1 MDKSLE
7 KSLLVWLKSQKKA
20 CGWFVKLSVWCGM
33 LSAIAL
39 IAQAYLIATLLD
51 GVIVGN
57 ALQALTEGANSTQA
71 QSTVGASDYLPHFM
85 ALIGLMLL
93 RALLAYGRERASF
106 EAGKRLR
113 QQIRGAVMDKLT
125 RLGPA
130 FIKGK
135 PAGSWASIVL
145 EQVEDL
151 QDFYARYLPQMTLAG
166 VIPLLILIAVF
177 PINWAAGLI
186 LLLTAPLIPLF
197 MILVGMGAADANRKN
212 FNALARLSGHF
223 MDRLKGLSTLKL
235 FHRGD
240 AELKVIEKASE
251 EFRSRTMS
259 VLRMAFLS
267 SAVLEFF
274 AAVSIAVLAVYFG
287 FSYLGHLDFGYYGA
301 HAQLGP
307 NANEGLPFSLFVG
320 LFILILAPEF
330 YQPLRDMGTHY
341 HAKAQAIGA
350 AQALM
355 TLLEL
360 PEPESGSKL
369 EPGSKPE
376 SSFEPDSEP
385 DSSQD
390 KLGQQTRLDKLTHL
404 SVKDLEV
411 FSTDGSRLLGPI
423 SFELQQGEHLALV
436 GPSGAGKTSLLNALL
451 GFLPYKGK
459 LLIDGVELASLDL
472 AHWRQQL
479 AWLGQEPQLFHGTVR
494 ENVAL
499 ANPEMTDEQVWQ
511 LLEQANIHEFVRSQS
526 LGLAMPIGEQ
536 SSTLS
541 VGQAQRIAL
550 ARALGQAAQVFIL
563 DEPTASL
570 DSVSE
575 QLVSRTLKAAMAG
588 KMGIMVTHRV
598 EQLDHMSSILV
609 LDKGKIVQRGD
620 FATLSTEAGLFQIM
634 LHENTESVADIGLES
649 PMPDTHSD
657 IALGTTEGA
666 AQ

>member
-7 KSLLVWLKSQKKA
+7 KSLLVWLKAQKKA
-20 CGWFVKLSVWCGM
+20 CGLFLKLSLWLGM
-33 LSAIAL
+33 ISAVAMVAQAYIIATILDGVIMGQQVVPLTDNAQMVSSSMSIDTYTPHLIAL
-39 IAQAYLIATLLD
+39 IA
-51 GVIVGN
+51 
-57 ALQALTEGANSTQA
+57 
-71 QSTVGASDYLPHFM
+71 
-85 ALIGLMLL
+85 LMLL

-113 QQIRGAVMDKLT
+113 GHIRAAVMDKLT
-125 RLGPA
+125 KLGPA

-151 QDFYARYLPQMTLAG
+151 QDFYARYLPQISLAG
-166 VIPLLILIAVF
+166 FIPILILAAVF

-186 LLLTAPLIPLF
+186 LLLTAPLIPMF

-212 FNALARLSGHF
+212 FSALARLSGHF

-240 AELKVIEKASE
+240 AELKVIATASE

-301 HAQLGP
+301 HANISSSTDPQIVGI
-307 NANEGLPFSLFVG
+307 PFSLFTG

-341 HAKAQAIGA
+341 HAKAQAVGA
-350 AQALM
+350 AEALI
-355 TLLEL
+355 TLLEH
-360 PEPESGSKL
+360 PEPEFVGHVRI
-369 EPGSKPE
+369 
-376 SSFEPDSEP
+376 SSIETLRAD
-385 DSSQD
+385 
-390 KLGQQTRLDKLTHL
+390 H
-404 SVKDLEV
+404 LEV
-411 FSTDGSRLLGPI
+411 FSVDGTRLLGPL
-423 SFELQQGEHLALV
+423 SFELKDNQRLALV

-451 GFLPYKGK
+451 GFLPYKGH
-459 LLIDGVELASLDL
+459 LQINGHELSALDL
-472 AHWRQQL
+472 AHWRQHL

-494 ENVAL
+494 DNVAL
-499 ANPEMTDEQVWQ
+499 ADPTLPDDTLWH
-511 LLEQANIHEFVRSQS
+511 LLAEAYISEFVKAQP
-526 LGLAMPIGEQ
+526 LGLDAPVGEQ
-536 SSTLS
+536 SSGLS

-550 ARALGQAAQVFIL
+550 ARALGQKASLFVL

-570 DSVSE
+570 DSQSE
-575 QLVSRTLKAAMAG
+575 QAVSSALNRAMAG
-588 KMGIMVTHRV
+588 KMCIMVTHRLD
-598 EQLDHMSSILV
+598 QLDQMDTILV
-609 LDKGKIVQRGD
+609 LDKGLIVQRGD
-620 FATLSTEAGLFQIM
+620 FTTLSNTHGLFQT
-634 LHENTESVADIGLES
+634 LLRENIESVADIELVPLS
-649 PMPDTHSD
+649 VSASATPVD
-657 IALGTTEGA
+657 IAAEPTKGDA
-666 AQ
+666 R

>member
-20 CGWFVKLSVWCGM
+20 CGWFLKLSVWCGI

-39 IAQAYLIATLLD
+39 IVQAYLIATLLD
-51 GVIVGN
+51 GVIIGN
-57 ALQALTEGANSTQA
+57 GLLGFGADSA
-71 QSTVGASDYLPHFM
+71 QSTIGASDYLPHLM

-93 RALLAYGRERASF
+93 RAGLAYARERTSF
-106 EAGKRLR
+106 EAGRRLR
-113 QQIRGAVMDKLT
+113 QHIRSAVMDKLT

-212 FNALARLSGHF
+212 FNALARLSGRF
-223 MDRLKGLSTLKL
+223 MDRLKGLATLKL
-235 FHRGD
+235 FNRGD

-287 FSYLGHLDFGYYGA
+287 FSYLGHLDFGYYGMHA
-301 HAQLGP
+301 HVGP

-355 TLLEL
+355 TLLEH
-360 PEPESGSKL
+360 
-369 EPGSKPE
+369 
-376 SSFEPDSEP
+376 PDP
-385 DSSQD
+385 QPTDSVASD
-390 KLGQQTRLDKLTHL
+390 TRLDKIESMLAQE
-404 SVKDLEV
+404 LEV
-411 FSTDGSRLLGPI
+411 FSVDGSRLLGPI
-423 SFELQQGEHLALV
+423 SFELKQGEHLALV

-451 GFLPYKGK
+451 GFLPYQGK
-459 LLIDGVELASLDL
+459 LLINGVELSSIDL
-472 AHWRQQL
+472 AHWRRQL

-499 ANPEMTDEQVWQ
+499 ANPNITDEQVWH
-511 LLEQANIHEFVRSQS
+511 LLEQANIHEFVRTQP
-526 LGLAMPIGEQ
+526 LGLATAIGEQ

-550 ARALGQAAQVFIL
+550 ARALAQASQVFIL
-563 DEPTASL
+563 DEPSASL

-575 QLVSRTLKAAMAG
+575 QLLTLTLNRAMAG
-588 KMGIMVTHRV
+588 KMCIMVTHRLD
-598 EQLDHMSSILV
+598 QLDRMQLILV
-609 LDKGKIVQRGD
+609 LDKGLIVQRGD
-620 FATLSTEAGLFQIM
+620 FATLSVQAGLFQTM
-634 LHENTESVADIGLES
+634 LHENTESVADIELAAVEPQS
-649 PMPDTHSD
+649 RVDIQSD
-657 IALGTTEGA
+657 LIPTSNSTEGA

>member
-20 CGWFVKLSVWCGM
+20 CGWFLKLSVWCGI

-39 IAQAYLIATLLD
+39 IVQAYLIATLLD
-51 GVIVGN
+51 GVIIGN
-57 ALQALTEGANSTQA
+57 GLLGSGANSP
-71 QSTVGASDYLPHFM
+71 QSTIGASDYLPHLM

-93 RALLAYGRERASF
+93 RAGLAYARERASF
-106 EAGKRLR
+106 EAGRRLR
-113 QQIRGAVMDKLT
+113 QHIRSAVMDKLT

-166 VIPLLILIAVF
+166 VIPLLILLAVF

-223 MDRLKGLSTLKL
+223 MDRLKGLATLKL
-235 FHRGD
+235 FNRGD

-287 FSYLGHLDFGYYGA
+287 FSYLGHLDFGYYGTHA
-301 HAQLGP
+301 HIGP

-355 TLLEL
+355 TLLEH
-360 PEPESGSKL
+360 PEPQPTESVAS
-369 EPGSKPE
+369 
-376 SSFEPDSEP
+376 D
-385 DSSQD
+385 
-390 KLGQQTRLDKLTHL
+390 TRLDKIESLIAEE
-404 SVKDLEV
+404 LEV
-411 FSTDGSRLLGPI
+411 FSVDGTRLLGPI
-423 SFELQQGEHLALV
+423 SFELKQEEHLALV

-451 GFLPYKGK
+451 GFLPYQGK
-459 LLIDGVELASLDL
+459 LLINGVELSSIDL
-472 AHWRQQL
+472 AHWRRQL

-499 ANPEMTDEQVWQ
+499 ANPNITDEQVWH
-511 LLEQANIHEFVRSQS
+511 LLEQANIHEFVRTQP
-526 LGLAMPIGEQ
+526 LGLATPIGEQ

-550 ARALGQAAQVFIL
+550 ARALAQASQVFIL
-563 DEPTASL
+563 DEPSASL

-575 QLVSRTLKAAMAG
+575 QLLTLTLNRAMAG
-588 KMGIMVTHRV
+588 KMCIMVTHRLD
-598 EQLDHMSSILV
+598 QLDRMQPILV
-609 LDKGKIVQRGD
+609 LDKGLIVQRGD
-620 FATLSTEAGLFQIM
+620 FASLSVQVGLFQTM
-634 LHENTESVADIGLES
+634 LHENTESVADIELAAVEPQS
-649 PMPDTHSD
+649 RVDTQID
-657 IALGTTEGA
+657 LIATSNSTEGA

>member
-7 KSLLVWLKSQKKA
+7 KSLLVWLKAQKKA
-20 CGWFVKLSVWCGM
+20 CGLFLKLSLWLGM
-33 LSAIAL
+33 ISAVAMVAQAYIIATILDGVIMGQQVVPLTDNAQMVSSSVSIDTYTPHLIAL
-39 IAQAYLIATLLD
+39 IA
-51 GVIVGN
+51 
-57 ALQALTEGANSTQA
+57 
-71 QSTVGASDYLPHFM
+71 
-85 ALIGLMLL
+85 LMFL

-113 QQIRGAVMDKLT
+113 GHIRAAVMDKLT
-125 RLGPA
+125 KLGPA

-151 QDFYARYLPQMTLAG
+151 QDFYARYLPQISLAG
-166 VIPLLILIAVF
+166 FIPILILAAVF

-186 LLLTAPLIPLF
+186 LLLTAPLIPMF

-212 FNALARLSGHF
+212 FSALARLSGHF

-240 AELKVIEKASE
+240 AELKVIATASE

-301 HAQLGP
+301 HANISSSTDPQIVGI
-307 NANEGLPFSLFVG
+307 PFSLFTG

-341 HAKAQAIGA
+341 HAKAQAVGA
-350 AQALM
+350 AEALIS
-355 TLLEL
+355 LLEH
-360 PEPESGSKL
+360 PEPE
-369 EPGSKPE
+369 
-376 SSFEPDSEP
+376 FV
-385 DSSQD
+385 
-390 KLGQQTRLDKLTHL
+390 GQVHINSIETL
-404 SVKDLEV
+404 SADHLEV
-411 FSTDGSRLLGPI
+411 FSVDGTRLLGPL
-423 SFELQQGEHLALV
+423 SFELKDNQRLALV

-451 GFLPYKGK
+451 GFLPYKGH
-459 LLIDGVELASLDL
+459 LLINGHELSALDL
-472 AHWRQQL
+472 AHWRQHL

-494 ENVAL
+494 DNVAL
-499 ANPEMTDEQVWQ
+499 ADPTLPDDTLWH
-511 LLEQANIHEFVRSQS
+511 LLAEANISDFVKAQP
-526 LGLAMPIGEQ
+526 LGLDAPVGEQ
-536 SSTLS
+536 SSGLS

-550 ARALGQAAQVFIL
+550 ARALGQKASLFVL

-570 DSVSE
+570 DSQSE
-575 QLVSRTLKAAMAG
+575 QAVSSALNRAMAG
-588 KMGIMVTHRV
+588 KMCIMVTHRLD
-598 EQLDHMSSILV
+598 QLDQMDTILV
-609 LDKGKIVQRGD
+609 LDKGLIVQRGD
-620 FATLSTEAGLFQIM
+620 FTTLSNTHGLFQT
-634 LHENTESVADIGLES
+634 LLRENIESVADIELVPLS
-649 PMPDTHSD
+649 VSASATPVD
-657 IALGTTEGA
+657 IAAEPTKGDA
-666 AQ
+666 R

>member
-7 KSLLVWLKSQKKA
+7 KSLLVWLKAQKKA
-20 CGWFVKLSVWCGM
+20 CGLFLKLSLWLGM
-33 LSAIAL
+33 ISAVAMVAQAYIIATILDGVIIGQVIQLTDNAQTISSSVNIDTYTPHFIAL
-39 IAQAYLIATLLD
+39 IA
-51 GVIVGN
+51 
-57 ALQALTEGANSTQA
+57 
-71 QSTVGASDYLPHFM
+71 
-85 ALIGLMLL
+85 LMLL

-113 QQIRGAVMDKLT
+113 GHIRAAVMDKLT
-125 RLGPA
+125 KLGPA

-151 QDFYARYLPQMTLAG
+151 QDFYARYLPQISLAG
-166 VIPLLILIAVF
+166 FIPVLILAVVF

-186 LLLTAPLIPLF
+186 LLLTAPLIPMF

-212 FNALARLSGHF
+212 FSALARLSGHF

-240 AELKVIEKASE
+240 AELKVIATASE

-301 HAQLGP
+301 HANISSSTDPDMG
-307 NANEGLPFSLFVG
+307 GIPFSLFTG

-350 AQALM
+350 AEALI
-355 TLLEL
+355 TLLEH
-360 PEPESGSKL
+360 PEPEFVGHVRINSI
-369 EPGSKPE
+369 E
-376 SSFEPDSEP
+376 
-385 DSSQD
+385 
-390 KLGQQTRLDKLTHL
+390 TL
-404 SVKDLEV
+404 SADNLEV
-411 FSTDGSRLLGPI
+411 FSVDGTRLLGPL
-423 SFELQQGEHLALV
+423 SFELKEGERLALV

-451 GFLPYKGK
+451 GFLPYKGH
-459 LLIDGVELASLDL
+459 LLINGHELSALDL
-472 AHWRQQL
+472 AHWRQHL

-494 ENVAL
+494 DNVAL
-499 ANPEMTDEQVWQ
+499 ADPTLPDDTLWH
-511 LLEQANIHEFVRSQS
+511 LLAEANISDFVKAQP
-526 LGLAMPIGEQ
+526 LGLDAPVGEQ
-536 SSTLS
+536 SSGLS

-550 ARALGQAAQVFIL
+550 ARALGQQASLFVL

-570 DSVSE
+570 DSQSE
-575 QLVSRTLKAAMAG
+575 QAVSSALNRAMAG
-588 KMGIMVTHRV
+588 KMCIMVTHRLD
-598 EQLDHMSSILV
+598 QLDQMDTILV
-609 LDKGKIVQRGD
+609 LDKGLIVQRGD
-620 FATLSTEAGLFQIM
+620 YTTLSDTNGLFQT
-634 LHENTESVADIGLES
+634 LLRENVESVADIELVPLLASASETQLDSDAPLDSAAES
-649 PMPDTHSD
+649 TKGD
-657 IALGTTEGA
+657 

>member
-7 KSLLVWLKSQKKA
+7 KSLLVWLKAQKKA
-20 CGWFVKLSVWCGM
+20 CGLFLKLSLWLGM
-33 LSAIAL
+33 ISAVAMVAQAYIIATILDGVIMGQQVIPLTANAQMVSSSVSIDTYTPHLIAL
-39 IAQAYLIATLLD
+39 IA
-51 GVIVGN
+51 
-57 ALQALTEGANSTQA
+57 
-71 QSTVGASDYLPHFM
+71 
-85 ALIGLMLL
+85 LMLL

-113 QQIRGAVMDKLT
+113 GHIRAQVMDKLT
-125 RLGPA
+125 KLGPA

-151 QDFYARYLPQMTLAG
+151 QDFYARYLPQISLAG
-166 VIPLLILIAVF
+166 FIPILILAAVF

-186 LLLTAPLIPLF
+186 LLLTAPLIPMF

-212 FNALARLSGHF
+212 FSALARLSGHF

-240 AELKVIEKASE
+240 AELKVIATASE

-301 HAQLGP
+301 HANISSSTDPQIVGI
-307 NANEGLPFSLFVG
+307 PFSLFTG

-341 HAKAQAIGA
+341 HAKAQAVGA
-350 AQALM
+350 AEALI
-355 TLLEL
+355 TLLEH
-360 PEPESGSKL
+360 PEPE
-369 EPGSKPE
+369 
-376 SSFEPDSEP
+376 FV
-385 DSSQD
+385 
-390 KLGQQTRLDKLTHL
+390 GQVRINSIETL
-404 SVKDLEV
+404 SADHLEV
-411 FSTDGSRLLGPI
+411 FSVDGTRLLGPL
-423 SFELQQGEHLALV
+423 SFELKDNQRLALV

-451 GFLPYKGK
+451 GFLPYKGH
-459 LLIDGVELASLDL
+459 LLINGHELSALDL
-472 AHWRQQL
+472 AHWRQHL

-494 ENVAL
+494 DNVAL
-499 ANPEMTDEQVWQ
+499 ADPILPDDRLWH
-511 LLEQANIHEFVRSQS
+511 LLAEANISDFVKAQP
-526 LGLAMPIGEQ
+526 LGLDAPVGEQ
-536 SSTLS
+536 SSGLS

-550 ARALGQAAQVFIL
+550 ARALGQKASLFVL

-570 DSVSE
+570 DSQSE
-575 QLVSRTLKAAMAG
+575 QAVSSALNRAMAG
-588 KMGIMVTHRV
+588 KMCIMVTHRLD
-598 EQLDHMSSILV
+598 QLDQMDTILV
-609 LDKGKIVQRGD
+609 LDKGLIVQRGD
-620 FATLSTEAGLFQIM
+620 FTTLSNTHGLFQT
-634 LHENTESVADIGLES
+634 LLRENIESVADIELVPLPTS
-649 PMPDTHSD
+649 ASDTPLNSD
-657 IALGTTEGA
+657 APLDSA
-666 AQ
+666 AEPTKGEAQ

>member
-20 CGWFVKLSVWCGM
+20 CGWFLKLSIWCGL

-39 IAQAYLIATLLD
+39 IAQAYLIASLLD
-51 GVIVGN
+51 GVIIGN
-57 ALQALTEGANSTQA
+57 GLRGFGADSA
-71 QSTVGASDYLPHFM
+71 QVASSNIGASDYLPQLM
-85 ALIGLMLL
+85 VLIGLMLL
-93 RALLAYGRERASF
+93 RAGLAYARERASF
-106 EAGKRLR
+106 EAGRRLR
-113 QQIRGAVMDKLT
+113 QQIRSAVMDKLT

-166 VIPLLILIAVF
+166 VIPLLILAAVF

-186 LLLTAPLIPLF
+186 LLFTAPLIPLF
-197 MILVGMGAADANRKN
+197 MVLVGMGAADANRKN

-223 MDRLKGLSTLKL
+223 MDRLKGLATLKL
-235 FHRGD
+235 FNRGD
-240 AELKVIEKASE
+240 AELKAIESASE

-274 AAVSIAVLAVYFG
+274 AALSIAVLAVYFG
-287 FSYLGHLDFGYYGA
+287 FSYLGHLDFGYYGMHA
-301 HAQLGP
+301 HIGP
-307 NANEGLPFSLFVG
+307 NPNEGLPFSLFVG

-355 TLLEL
+355 TLLEH
-360 PEPESGSKL
+360 PEP
-369 EPGSKPE
+369 KPIASVVAE
-376 SSFEPDSEP
+376 
-385 DSSQD
+385 
-390 KLGQQTRLDKLTHL
+390 TRLDKIESL
-404 SVKDLEV
+404 VAKDLEV
-411 FSTDGSRLLGPI
+411 FSLDGSRLLGPI
-423 SFELQQGEHLALV
+423 SFELQQGQHLALV
-436 GPSGAGKTSLLNALL
+436 GPSGAGKSSLLNALL
-451 GFLPYKGK
+451 GFLPYQGQ
-459 LLIDGVELASLDL
+459 LLINGVELSSIDL
-472 AHWRQQL
+472 AHWRRQL

-499 ANPEMTDEQVWQ
+499 ANPDMPDEQVWHW
-511 LLEQANIHEFVRSQS
+511 LAQAHIHEFVRTQP
-526 LGLAMPIGEQ
+526 LGLGAPIGEQ
-536 SSTLS
+536 ASTLS

-550 ARALGQAAQVFIL
+550 ARALAQTAQVFVL

-570 DSVSE
+570 DSLSE
-575 QLVSRTLKAAMAG
+575 QLITNTLHRVMAG
-588 KMGIMVTHRV
+588 KMCIMVTHRV
-598 EQLDHMSSILV
+598 DELDAMQSIVV
-609 LDKGKIVQRGD
+609 LDKGLIVQRGD
-620 FATLSTEAGLFQIM
+620 FASLSVQAGLFQTM
-634 LHENTESVADIGLES
+634 LHENTESVADIEL
-649 PMPDTHSD
+649 
-657 IALGTTEGA
+657 A
-666 AQ
+666 AVEPQSRVATQNNLTPASNSTKGVVQ